1 MGLSNKDRRLSFWK
15 MVNESAMSL
24 HYDRPTL
31 VEALSYRV
39 KTGAYKLE
47 QNLTAV
53 VHMKVT

>member
-1 MGLSNKDRRLSFWK
+1 